1 MGRYGGEIMTN
12 LGFHEATNNAGRIYD
27 HLTGPAGMPLEE
39 YLTLEAIIFNME
51 MLRDFITEE
60 RSPGRRL
67 TDYTHSLGYASA
79 ASLLHV
85 PGEPSPPVDEAGFA
99 IVASVLRGYLE
110 SQSRLLQAPD

>member
-1 MGRYGGEIMTN
+1 MKIAEEILRHIDQRYAFLIERPWMYAEN
-12 LGFHEATNNAGRIYD
+12 
-27 HLTGPAGMPLEE
+27 PK
-39 YLTLEAIIFNME
+39 TLEAIIFNME
-51 MLRDFITEE
+51 MLRDFMTEE
-60 RSPGRRL
+60 RSPGRRF